1 MGVALAEHLSPRLQK
16 NSRALQYIPALLSGF
31 QDPIDAISNI
41 TDTIEDRVCDGESA
55 MTKRK
60 KKDEQSPPLP
70 PELETRKLE
79 AEVHLLE
86 LKIESTRL
94 QNLSKQLDLD
104 ERSNALCYC
113 TQAVKEF
120 SRGVQAIMTAIKGLP
135 DVLQER
141 CSLTPDQYKEVAEAV
156 YEIRERLSHVEFNLE
171 SSAEL
176 QARASALTAKNSA
189 SAEQRESKI
198 ASTKAKAKA
207 KGRK

>member
-1 MGVALAEHLSPRLQK
+1 MAR
-16 NSRALQYIPALLSGF
+16 
-31 QDPIDAISNI
+31 
-41 TDTIEDRVCDGESA
+41 
-55 MTKRK
+55 RK
-60 KKDEQSPPLP
+60 KQQEDKALP
-70 PELETRKLE
+70 PDLETRKLE
-79 AEVHLLE
+79 AEVQLLE

-94 QNLSKQLDLD
+94 QNLAKQLDLD

-141 CSLTPDQYKEVAEAV
+141 CLLTPDQYKEAASAV
-156 YEIRERLSHVEFNLE
+156 YEIRERLSQVEFNLE

-198 ASTKAKAKA
+198 ASTKAKRKS
-207 KGRK
+207 KGGT

>member
-1 MGVALAEHLSPRLQK
+1 MREHPSPRLQK
-16 NSRALQYIPALLSGF
+16 ISRALHHIHDLWSGLK
-31 QDPIDAISNI
+31 DPIDAISNI
-41 TDTIEDRVCDGESA
+41 TNTIYARVVMESA
-55 MTKRK
+55 QMRRK
-60 KKDEQSPPLP
+60 KQEEQSPPLP
-70 PELETRKLE
+70 PELEVRKLE
-79 AEVHLLE
+79 AEVQLLE

-141 CSLTPDQYKEVAEAV
+141 CSLTPDQYKEVAGAV

-198 ASTKAKAKA
+198 ASTKAKAK
-207 KGRK
+207 GRK

>member
-1 MGVALAEHLSPRLQK
+1 
-16 NSRALQYIPALLSGF
+16 
-31 QDPIDAISNI
+31 
-41 TDTIEDRVCDGESA
+41 

-60 KKDEQSPPLP
+60 KQEEKALP
-70 PELETRKLE
+70 PDLETRKLE
-79 AEVHLLE
+79 AEVKLLE

-141 CSLTPDQYKEVAEAV
+141 CALTPEQYKEVAGAV

-198 ASTKAKAKA
+198 ASTKAKAKSKS
-207 KGRK
+207 KGGA

>member
-1 MGVALAEHLSPRLQK
+1 MARRKKQEE
-16 NSRALQYIPALLSGF
+16 RAL
-31 QDPIDAISNI
+31 
-41 TDTIEDRVCDGESA
+41 
-55 MTKRK
+55 
-60 KKDEQSPPLP
+60 PPD
-70 PELETRKLE
+70 LETRKLE
-79 AEVHLLE
+79 AEVQLLE

-141 CSLTPDQYKEVAEAV
+141 CSLTPDQYKEVAGAV

-198 ASTKAKAKA
+198 ASNKAKVKS
-207 KGRK
+207 KSKRGS

>member
-1 MGVALAEHLSPRLQK
+1 MAR
-16 NSRALQYIPALLSGF
+16 
-31 QDPIDAISNI
+31 
-41 TDTIEDRVCDGESA
+41 
-55 MTKRK
+55 RK
-60 KKDEQSPPLP
+60 KQEEKALPSMPPD
-70 PELETRKLE
+70 LETRKLE
-79 AEVHLLE
+79 AEVQLLE

-94 QNLSKQLDLD
+94 QNLAKQLDLD

-141 CSLTPDQYKEVAEAV
+141 CVLTPDQYKKAADAV

-198 ASTKAKAKA
+198 ASTKRKS
-207 KGRK
+207 KGGT

>member
-1 MGVALAEHLSPRLQK
+1 MARRKKQEE
-16 NSRALQYIPALLSGF
+16 RAL
-31 QDPIDAISNI
+31 
-41 TDTIEDRVCDGESA
+41 
-55 MTKRK
+55 
-60 KKDEQSPPLP
+60 PPLP
-70 PELETRKLE
+70 PDLETRKLE
-79 AEVHLLE
+79 AEVQLLE

-141 CSLTPDQYKEVAEAV
+141 CSLTPDQYKKAADSV

-198 ASTKAKAKA
+198 ASTKSKAKSKS
-207 KGRK
+207 KGGA